1 MNVCWCECVCVG
13 GRGAWRGYVEILPL
27 HGLASNVNVFGCVV
41 VNVCACVRVNACG
54 FEYVWVGRRKKG
66 GGVMW
71 KFYRCTS
78 SRAMCLYAGVYV
90 CVCMGVY
97 LFEWA

>member
-41 VNVCACVRVNACG
+41 VNVCACVDVNAFG
-54 FEYVWVGRRKKG
+54 FEYVWVGRRKRGKG
-66 GGVMW
+66 VYGNSTAARTRVQ
-71 KFYRCTS
+71 
-78 SRAMCLYAGVYV
+78 YAGVYV

-97 LFEWA
+97 FLEWA